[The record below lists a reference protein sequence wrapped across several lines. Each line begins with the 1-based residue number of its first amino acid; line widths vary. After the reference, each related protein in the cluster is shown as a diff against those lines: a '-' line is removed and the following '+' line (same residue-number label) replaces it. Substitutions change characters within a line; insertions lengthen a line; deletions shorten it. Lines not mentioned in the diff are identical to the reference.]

1 MAAALSETAGPARST
16 APSEVISVIA
26 SAGPGAGQGVDGGGH
41 PSPTLLHRFTHT
53 PENEEDIDELDNLVS
68 ARDKLELYN
77 MLALEKDI
85 IIDKSCPRESAIGR
99 IYPARWLSAHVDVA
113 CLEIDPE
120 HLNIRQHALG
130 GLINTALSLRKVVS
144 KINHHYSTS
153 HTAKAPGKSSAP
165 RHAEEIR
172 HLSSPSPR
180 KTKTGS
186 GTASESS
193 SSS

>member
-85 IIDKSCPRESAIGR
+85 IIDKR
-99 IYPARWLSAHVDVA
+99 Y
-113 CLEIDPE
+113 
-120 HLNIRQHALG
+120 
-130 GLINTALSLRKVVS
+130 TM
-144 KINHHYSTS
+144 
-153 HTAKAPGKSSAP
+153 
-165 RHAEEIR
+165 
-172 HLSSPSPR
+172 
-180 KTKTGS
+180 S
-186 GTASESS
+186 GT
-193 SSS
+193 